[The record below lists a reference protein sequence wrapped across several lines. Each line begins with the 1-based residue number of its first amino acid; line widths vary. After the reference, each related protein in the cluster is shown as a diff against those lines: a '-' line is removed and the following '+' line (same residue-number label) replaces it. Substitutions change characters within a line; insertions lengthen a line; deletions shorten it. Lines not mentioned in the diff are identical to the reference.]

1 MSKTN
6 KKEKILLIGN
16 DVTLE
21 QWLELMEKSP
31 KNVDFDHFRFPTD
44 DIRDQFLA
52 NIFTYPESTIVT
64 ILQSFLDISTGTL
77 GSDISHLNHFFYLQD
92 SEPEEARRLAEEVTY
107 YQRLLAHVRSRGK
120 TALREGITWIMDLL
134 PSSPRQ
140 ALDAL
145 DAYLD
150 VHLLFL
156 PDGRINGLSD
166 AMAMLRARYFSTDDI
181 VANSILFSLT
191 PTDFEHL
198 AESLYFTMGYFT
210 EMTKPSHDGGRDI
223 IATKN
228 EPGKKEKILIQCK
241 RWQNVVGVEDVRALL
256 GVVTHEKATKGTLIT
271 TSHFSPDANTF
282 ADENPSIELI
292 SFKPL
297 QNLLSEHFG
306 QFWITHTDHLLIVS
320 KNRHPLNQRK

>member
-1 MSKTN
+1 MSRTN
-6 KKEKILLIGN
+6 KKKKILIL

-21 QWLELMEKSP
+21 QWLELMEKRP
-31 KNVDFDHFRFPTD
+31 KNVDFYHFRFPTD
-44 DIRDQFLA
+44 EIRDQFLA
-52 NIFTYPESTIVT
+52 NIFNYSEKTIT
-64 ILQSFLDISTGTL
+64 EILNSFLDL
-77 GSDISHLNHFFYLQD
+77 GAFLASDYSSFNHLERLMEND
-92 SEPEEARRLAEEVTY
+92 PEEATRLIKEVPY
-107 YQRLLAHVRSRGK
+107 YQRLLAHVTSRGK
-120 TALREGITWIMDLL
+120 TPLREGITWIMDLL
-134 PSSPRQ
+134 PSSPRE

-145 DAYLD
+145 EAYLH
-150 VHLLFL
+150 VHLLYL
-156 PDGRINGLSD
+156 PDGRIHGLSD
-166 AMAMLRARYFSTDDI
+166 AMAILRTRYFSTDETL
-181 VANSILFSLT
+181 ANSILFSLK
-191 PTDFEHL
+191 PIDFEHL
-198 AESLYFTMGYFT
+198 AESLYVVMGYLT

-282 ADENPSIELI
+282 ANENPSIELI

-297 QNLLSEHFG
+297 QYLLSEHFG
-306 QFWITHTDHLLIVS
+306 QFWITHTDHLLRAS